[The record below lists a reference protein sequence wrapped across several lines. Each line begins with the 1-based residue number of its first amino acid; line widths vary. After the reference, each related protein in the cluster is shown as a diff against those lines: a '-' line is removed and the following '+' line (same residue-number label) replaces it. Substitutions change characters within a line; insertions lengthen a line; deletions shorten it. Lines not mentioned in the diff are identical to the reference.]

1 MYILKADSYYIQ
13 YINYL
18 LSKKRS
24 KSRFPQGITPQD
36 LCIQVFILKLK
47 NNRKEK
53 IHVNNNFY
61 DYFSVWSML
70 KELRGLWLMT
80 MAL

>member
-1 MYILKADSYYIQ
+1 MVPLHPERSLHSITLQHLVYILKADSYYIQ

-18 LSKKRS
+18 LSKQRS

-53 IHVNNNFY
+53 Y
-61 DYFSVWSML
+61 M
-70 KELRGLWLMT
+70 
-80 MAL
+80 